1 MNSSLQSPP
10 SGGSSGPLPG
20 RTPMRINF
28 ILPTVNMSGGIRVV
42 AIYARMLKQR
52 GHHVTLI
59 SPPPAKRR
67 VRLTH
72 RLGELIGTRQP
83 TRVRSTKSH
92 LDGLAL
98 DHRVLETWRPVIDG
112 DVPDADI
119 VIATWWET
127 AEWVAAL
134 SASKGAKIYLVQH
147 HEVFSWLPQDR
158 SSATYRLPLRKV
170 VVARW
175 LSRVMAEEYGDTTVD
190 VVHNSV
196 DHEQFFAPP
205 RSKQS
210 RPTVGFLYSGVP
222 FKGVD
227 VTLRAVHRLL
237 DALPDLRVL
246 SFGNEH
252 PPADVAALMDFTFD
266 PPQDQLRDIYAACD
280 VWLTASRSEGFNLPA
295 MEAMACRTPVVSTRT
310 GWPEEALDGSN
321 GACVAI
327 DDAEALAAEARR
339 FLELADEPWRRVSE
353 AAFQTVS
360 GSSWE
365 RSVDL
370 FEAILTKAAA
380 GRGAYERPVAV

>member
-1 MNSSLQSPP
+1 
-10 SGGSSGPLPG
+10 
-20 RTPMRINF
+20 MRISF
-28 ILPTVNMSGGIRVV
+28 VLPTVNMSGGIRVV
-42 AIYARMLKQR
+42 AIYARMLMQR

-67 VRLTH
+67 ARLTH
-72 RLGELIGTRQP
+72 RMRELVAPRQP
-83 TRVRSTKSH
+83 VRVRSTKSH

-98 DHRVLETWRPVIDG
+98 DHRVLETWRPVTDG
-112 DVPDADI
+112 DVPDGDI

-134 SASKGAKIYLVQH
+134 NASKGAKIYLVQH
-147 HEVFSWLPQDR
+147 HEVFPWLPHDR
-158 SSATYRLPLRKV
+158 SRATYRLPLRKI

-175 LSRVMAEEYGDTTVD
+175 LSRVMAQEYGDMAVEI
-190 VVHNSV
+190 VHNSV

-205 RSKQS
+205 RGKQS
-210 RPTVGFLYSGVP
+210 RPTVGFLYSSVP

-227 VTLRAVHRLL
+227 VTLRTVHRLR
-237 DALPDLRVL
+237 DALPALRVL

-252 PPADVAALMDFTFD
+252 PPAEVAALMDFSFD
-266 PPQDQLRDIYAACD
+266 PPQDRLRDIYAACD

-327 DDAEALAAEARR
+327 DDAEALAAEAWRL
-339 FLELADEPWRRVSE
+339 LEMPDENWRRVSE
-353 AAFQTVS
+353 AAFRTVS
-360 GSSWE
+360 DSSWE

-370 FEAILTKAAA
+370 FEAALTDAAA
-380 GRGAYERPVAV
+380 ALGAYELPVAV